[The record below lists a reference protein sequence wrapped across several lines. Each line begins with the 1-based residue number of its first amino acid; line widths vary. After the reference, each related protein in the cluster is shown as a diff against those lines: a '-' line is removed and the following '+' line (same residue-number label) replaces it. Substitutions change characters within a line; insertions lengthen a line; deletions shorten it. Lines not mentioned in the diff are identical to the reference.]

1 MVFEWIG
8 NMNYAF
14 RLFVHP
20 HHSAWLPYWQW
31 PCQKPWRYCAYCG
44 WEPLVKELGMS
55 CPPTTTSIWIFWA
68 GLATYA
74 ATFTINLQKDP
85 SPLYKTTTISIYR
98 YLRQNTGVLSATNA
112 EFGIWG
118 IAWHLTRIAKIW
130 YLWAKWDFCGTVEGS
145 FWDFSAISDAK
156 IRNLG
161 LRGKIGTTLNNFGTL
176 VPNLGPDW

>member
-8 NMNYAF
+8 NVNYAF
-14 RLFVHP
+14 RLVVH

-31 PCQKPWRYCAYCG
+31 PRQKPWRYCANIVVG
-44 WEPLVKELGMS
+44 NPLSKMS
-55 CPPTTTSIWIFWA
+55 SHDH
-68 GLATYA
+68 
-74 ATFTINLQKDP
+74 INMDFLSRPGNLCCNFYDK
-85 SPLYKTTTISIYR
+85 SSKRPLPFVQYNNLIYLDMSEAER
-98 YLRQNTGVLSATNA
+98 DTGVLSATNA

-156 IRNLG
+156 ILNLG
-161 LRGKIGTTLNNFGTL
+161 LGGKIGTSLDNFGTL

>member
-1 MVFEWIG
+1 MWIMHLGLLFITILLGYHIG
-8 NMNYAF
+8 NDLVRN
-14 RLFVHP
+14 LDDIVP
-20 HHSAWLPYWQW
+20 ILWLGT
-31 PCQKPWRYCAYCG
+31 PCQKVRDVMSSHDHINMDFLSRPGNLCCNFYDKSSKR
-44 WEPLVKELGMS
+44 PLPFVQYNNLIYLDMS
-55 CPPTTTSIWIFWA
+55 EA
-68 GLATYA
+68 ER
-74 ATFTINLQKDP
+74 D
-85 SPLYKTTTISIYR
+85 
-98 YLRQNTGVLSATNA
+98 TGVLSATNA

-161 LRGKIGTTLNNFGTL
+161 LRGKIGTSLDNYGTL